1 MIKGTP
7 IDWLSN
13 QASRAVIGAVRL
25 LPYAKRV
32 PFMGAVMRKG
42 LGGVLGFRKRAETN
56 LAMIYPDMAPDERRR
71 IADGLPMEFWITL
84 VAR

>member
-32 PFMGAVMRKG
+32 PFMGAVMRK
-42 LGGVLGFRKRAETN
+42 VLGVFSDFASGRK
-56 LAMIYPDMAPDERRR
+56 P
-71 IADGLPMEFWITL
+71 TL
-84 VAR
+84 R